1 LLPLSSK
8 NSSRQRPRHRLGN
21 EAAHIAKIGHGELT
35 APPRLLTVANLS
47 CGEVTSAVWTRPKR
61 VVARDV
67 FEVIKPIAHPDYV
80 RDRPF
85 LRQYFAGFEPS
96 LVARA
101 NRVAPDQFDTT
112 SKGRCTTYVDEAGNG
127 YEIVTTQWMESVVRV
142 DLNTGIVTKTIGT
155 SYAHFGIWEREIAWL
170 DKLRHTGIAPELIEV
185 TPDLIATR
193 YAGEPVSEYTL
204 PFDWREQADH
214 LLEVLAIHD
223 CRHNDIAAA
232 NIVVADGKL
241 RLIDFA
247 WASPFGLPVPAHWP
261 EDLGRHRM
269 GKHDLDDRRELYA
282 ALSEKEE
289 ISRAL
294 AAAQQQDLK
303 PPAPAAPPRQ

>member
-1 LLPLSSK
+1 
-8 NSSRQRPRHRLGN
+8 
-21 EAAHIAKIGHGELT
+21 
-35 APPRLLTVANLS
+35 
-47 CGEVTSAVWTRPKR
+47 VWIRPKR

-67 FEVIKPIAHPDYV
+67 FEVIKPIAHPDYL

-85 LRQYFAGFEPS
+85 LRQYFASFEPS
-96 LVARA
+96 LVAGASRLP
-101 NRVAPDQFDTT
+101 PDQLDST
-112 SKGRCTTYVDEAGNG
+112 SKGRYTTYVDEVGNG
-127 YEIVTTQWMESVVRV
+127 YEIATTQWMESIVRV

-155 SYAHFGIWEREIAWL
+155 AYAAFGIWQREIEWL
-170 DKLRHTGIAPELIEV
+170 EKLRHTGIAPELLDADP
-185 TPDLIATR
+185 TLISTR

-214 LLEVLAIHD
+214 LLDVLATHG

-247 WASPFGLPVPAHWP
+247 WASPFGLPVPTHWP

-269 GKHDLDDRRELYA
+269 GKHDLDDRRDLYA

-289 ISRAL
+289 VARAL
-294 AAAQQQDLK
+294 AAAQQQQLT
-303 PPAPAAPPRQ
+303 PPAPLAPPRR